1 MSRGILNPN
10 IMETIPNQQ
19 VLQSVMLA
27 PSIILTEAWESQEF
41 KSFYINIFNN
51 LFEDTSDERNLLAAQ
66 TTTSASLDQSP
77 PLLHLTECFG
87 YRSENWTAQKYH
99 YKWNITENE
108 IEDEL
113 DKQLTENVSFVFVLK
128 WLQNKGKKSELL
140 DCIKGE
146 ADSLKK
152 PVKVVSVNQILAM
165 CYFQYLEERGFLS

>member
-1 MSRGILNPN
+1 MDIGTRYNNEIYFYMSRGILNPN

-41 KSFYINIFNN
+41 KSFYTSIFNN
-51 LFEDTSDERNLLAAQ
+51 LFEDTADERKLLNGQ
-66 TTTSASLDQSP
+66 TALSATSTPDQPPP
-77 PLLHLTECFG
+77 PLIHLTECFG
-87 YRSENWTAQKYH
+87 YRSENWSAEKYH
-99 YKWNITENE
+99 YRWNITENE

-113 DKQLTENVSFVFVLK
+113 DKQLTEKVSFVFVLK

-146 ADSLKK
+146 ADGLKK
-152 PVKVVSVNQILAM
+152 QPVKVVSVN
-165 CYFQYLEERGFLS
+165 